1 MCMHAAI
8 GDQLSGSV
16 LVAFRP
22 VLNFPWRDELHGT
35 VLVEFP
41 PDAVD
46 PPEADQFI
54 QHIPTSEVFLGH
66 TLLVG
71 NEPHAFR
78 LGVVGEEPLPEFVL
92 R

>member
-8 GDQLSGSV
+8 GDELSGTV

-22 VLNFPWRDELHGT
+22 MLNLPGGDELHGP

-41 PDAVD
+41 SDAVD
-46 PPEADQFI
+46 PPETDEFI
-54 QHIPTSEVFLGH
+54 QHFPTPEVFLGH

-78 LGVVGEEPLPEFVL
+78 LGVV
-92 R
+92 